1 LKKGFEE
8 IMIKIFYPYQ
18 KNPVMKNHLLLIVF
32 MCCAS
37 LANAQDEEREV
48 VIHASTKIAIEATPR
63 QIIDSLKK
71 RFPNARAVQY
81 YKTSAAA
88 AKAGWKV
95 EEDNEMGFADDLD
108 AYTISFKRNDFQYY
122 ALFDADGNLLKSKY
136 QENGTKLPAAVKT
149 SLQHLAG
156 DNAKNYTVVSRT
168 YFKRVD
174 HKGQREYYEVTAVNN
189 KNKKDRK
196 TITVASDGTIIS
208 Q

>member
-1 LKKGFEE
+1 LKKSKAKYF
-8 IMIKIFYPYQ
+8 IHSK
-18 KNPVMKNHLLLIVF
+18 KTVMKNFVLLILF
-32 MCCAS
+32 MCCVC
-37 LANAQDEEREV
+37 LANAQDEEKEV
-48 VIHASTKIAIEATPR
+48 VIHASTKIPIEATPKH
-63 QIIDSLKK
+63 IIDSLKK

-81 YKTSAAA
+81 YKTNAAA
-88 AKAGWKV
+88 AKAGWKI
-95 EEDNEMGFADDLD
+95 EEENDMAFADDLD

-122 ALFDADGNLLKSKY
+122 ALFDADGTLLKSKY
-136 QENGTKLPAAVKT
+136 QENGAKLPAAVKA

-174 HKGQREYYEVTAVNN
+174 HKWQREYYEVTAVNN
-189 KNKKDRK
+189 KDKKDRK